1 MWIVDFWYL
10 FIAGYLLGSIP
21 SALIASRLVLGKDI
35 RELGDG
41 NMGARN
47 TFHSVGAL
55 PAAFVA
61 AADIA
66 KGALAVDLAQ
76 RAAAPEVIVLLA
88 GACAVLGHDFPA
100 FAQFRGGQ
108 GMAAILGVFG
118 MLFPLP
124 ALFGL
129 VALGLVLAL
138 TRNWDLSCA
147 AAFIL
152 LVMIIWIQGNPFPRP
167 LFPFLLLPTM
177 AIRKLMQR
185 WQHNAVGLQV
195 HSTLPPRP

>member
-1 MWIVDFWYL
+1 MIILHFWYL
-10 FIAGYLLGSIP
+10 LVAGYLLGSIP

-35 RELGDG
+35 RQLGDG

-47 TFHSVGAL
+47 TFHSVGWL

-61 AADIA
+61 GVDIA
-66 KGALAVDLAQ
+66 KGALTIDLA
-76 RAAAPEVIVLLA
+76 RRSGAPDVIVLLA
-88 GACAVLGHDFPA
+88 GTCAVFGHDFPL

-108 GMAAILGVFG
+108 GMATIIGVFG

-124 ALFGL
+124 TLLSL
-129 VALGLVLAL
+129 VALGIVLAL
-138 TRNWDLSCA
+138 THNWDLSCA

-152 LVMIIWIQGNPFPRP
+152 MVSVIWAEGQPLPRP
-167 LFPFLLLPTM
+167 LYPFLLLPTM

-185 WQHNAVGLQV
+185 RQV
-195 HSTLPPRP
+195 RPVTA